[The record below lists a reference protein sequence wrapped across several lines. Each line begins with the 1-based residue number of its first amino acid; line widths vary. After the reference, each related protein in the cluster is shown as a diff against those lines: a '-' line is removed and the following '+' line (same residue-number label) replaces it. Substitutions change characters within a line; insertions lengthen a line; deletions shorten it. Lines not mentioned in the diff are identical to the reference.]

1 MKRSYSLYNIIAL
14 LLVLAGCGKPAAERK
29 PVAIAGGISFAQNPS
44 GDWQVGYSA
53 DTSLALDQFRLSTY
67 ADTSHVIGM
76 WHPASGPS
84 GYYPYVGQNRDTV
97 TTVEPNGHW
106 AARVRQIVMEAS
118 GTGQYSIGRYVVPV
132 SGRYVVSATFEG
144 IHYNLSS
151 TDVHILMNDT
161 HLLDDQIDG
170 YGGDP
175 AYHAITGTH
184 PSSVYLDTLQLQQH
198 DIITFAVGYGAN
210 KTNYNDTNGLL
221 VWLERL

>member
-1 MKRSYSLYNIIAL
+1 MKRAYLLYGIVVSLFAL
-14 LLVLAGCGKPAAERK
+14 TGCGKH
-29 PVAIAGGISFAQNPS
+29 AGDYEQPTISGGLSFEHNPS

-53 DTSLALDQFRLSTY
+53 DTSLALDMFRLSTY
-67 ADTSHVIGM
+67 ADTSNIIGV

-84 GYYPYVGQNRDTV
+84 GYYPYVAQNRDTV
-97 TTVEPNGHW
+97 TRVEPNGHW
-106 AARVRQIVMEAS
+106 AARSGQLAMEAS
-118 GTGQYSIGRYVVPV
+118 GTGQYSIVRYVVPV
-132 SGRYVVSATFEG
+132 SGRYVLSATFEG

-151 TDVHILMNDT
+151 TDVHILMNAT

-184 PSSVYLDTLQLQQH
+184 PSSSYRDTLQLQQH
-198 DIITFAVGYGAN
+198 DILTFAVGYGAN